1 LLREKKEE
9 NRMNPQNTI
18 ETLRT
23 KVHPAL
29 DFTTDNAYVGQIL
42 PRQGNVSEN
51 RCLCVI
57 RDDGRNF
64 VCMSNNLEQNEL
76 ELMHSDFCFEPRWS
90 LESIQKFCRGEIT
103 VTEKAQLL
111 EKVKDEFMTYI
122 EFSDERLY
130 DFLALW
136 SIGTYFFPLFNAYP
150 YVYVG
155 GISQSGKTKLLTLCS
170 CICFNSIPSANM
182 TTATIYRLIQ
192 NNRCSLLIDETE
204 QLSSRYRAADFRN
217 ILLNGY
223 KKGLRT
229 YRTRRTQDGNF
240 VPESF
245 EVYGPKMLANIE
257 GLEDVLESRCITII
271 MQRGSNREITNKEVG
286 ENDPVWQQIRDLI
299 YPFLM
304 KNWKEIRR
312 TYSEFENDTTLACR
326 EWELWKPI
334 FSLGKFFDSTD
345 LLERMKTLAL
355 EKSEESRR
363 DDLDTHEFVLVEV
376 LLSLLEE
383 DGFYRLGEI
392 RNGMAFHFE
401 NSNWLTER
409 YIGRLLRRLGFSN
422 RRRVGSG
429 TEYFLKVSEVTD
441 LAQRLGI
448 SGVSE
453 HSELSEGTGGQGTQN
468 NQG

>member
-1 LLREKKEE
+1 MSLLELSEPIS
-9 NRMNPQNTI
+9 NRI
-18 ETLRT
+18 
-23 KVHPAL
+23 HPAL
-29 DFTTDNAYVGQIL
+29 DFVSEHAYIGQML
-42 PRQGNVSEN
+42 PTQGRSTENEN
-51 RCLCVI
+51 RCLFLI
-57 RDDGRNF
+57 RDDKKVVICER
-64 VCMSNNLEQNEL
+64 SNLEQNAL
-76 ELMHSDFCFEPRWS
+76 ELVHSDFCFEPRWS

-103 VTEKAQLL
+103 ATEKAQLL
-111 EKVKDEFMTYI
+111 EKLKNEFTTYI

-136 SIGTYFFPLFNAYP
+136 SIGTYLFPLFNTYP

-192 NNRCSLLIDETE
+192 NNRCSLFIDETE
-204 QLSSRYRAADFRN
+204 QLSSRYRAVDFRN

-229 YRTRRTQDGNF
+229 YRNRRTQDGNF

-334 FSLGKFFDSTD
+334 FSLAKFFDSTD
-345 LLERMKTLAL
+345 LLERMKNLAL

-363 DDLDTHEFVLVEV
+363 DDL
-376 LLSLLEE
+376 
-383 DGFYRLGEI
+383 
-392 RNGMAFHFE
+392 
-401 NSNWLTER
+401 
-409 YIGRLLRRLGFSN
+409 GRLLRRLGFSN

-429 TEYFLKVSEVTD
+429 TEYFFKVSEVTN

-448 SGVSE
+448 SEVSE